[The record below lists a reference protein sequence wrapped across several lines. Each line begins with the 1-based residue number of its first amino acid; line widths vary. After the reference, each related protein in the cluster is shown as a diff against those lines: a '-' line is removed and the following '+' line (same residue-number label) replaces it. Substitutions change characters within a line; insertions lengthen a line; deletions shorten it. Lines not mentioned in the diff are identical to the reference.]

1 MDGAVVKNNVS
12 LRLEHLWQDFVR
24 DVGCNRILFPS
35 MPEIALRVRKLLAD
49 PDVTSDRIAQIINS
63 DPVLGSRLIR
73 ATNGPMSRGRQN
85 IYDLKGVVT
94 RLGLAGVRSIV
105 MSYAVE
111 QVYAN
116 NLVQHP
122 MRKRLLREIW
132 SHSTHVAA
140 LSHVIAREHA
150 WLDPEKAMFSGLIHD
165 IGKLP
170 LVEYME
176 CVPKLFDHPRNLHK
190 VLSILHGRAGEMILR
205 RWQFAEETVQV
216 VKEHDDYMRKVAW
229 RADYVDVVLVANLLS
244 HVGTNHPCTE
254 IDWTRIPA
262 FSNLGL
268 TPEDSIE
275 AMKAAHDEIQAIK
288 QLFS

>member
-85 IYDLKGVVT
+85 IYDLKGAVT

-170 LVEYME
+170 LVEYLE
-176 CVPKLFDHPRNLHK
+176 CVPELFDHPRNLHK

>member
-1 MDGAVVKNNVS
+1 MDGALKKNNVS

-35 MPEIALRVRKLLAD
+35 MPEIALRVRKLLSS
-49 PDVTSDRIAQIINS
+49 PDVTSNRLAQIINS

-73 ATNGPMSRGRQN
+73 AANGPMSRGRKN
-85 IYDLKGVVT
+85 IYDLKGAVT
-94 RLGLAGVRSIV
+94 RLGFAGVRSIV

-116 NLVQHP
+116 NLTQHP
-122 MRKRLLREIW
+122 MRKRLLHEIW

-140 LSHVIAREHA
+140 LSHVIARDHTRLE
-150 WLDPEKAMFSGLIHD
+150 PEKAMFSGLIHD

-170 LVEYME
+170 LVEYLE
-176 CVPKLFDHPRNLHK
+176 CVPELFDQPKNLQK
-190 VLSILHGRAGEMILR
+190 VLSVLHGRAGEMILR
-205 RWQFAEETVQV
+205 RWQFAEETIQV
-216 VKEHDDYMRKVAW
+216 VKEHDDYMRQPAW
-229 RADYVDVVLVANLLS
+229 QADYVDVVLVANLLS
-244 HVGTNHPCTE
+244 HIGTDHPCTQV
-254 IDWTRIPA
+254 DWTRVPA

-268 TPEDSIE
+268 TPEASIE
-275 AMKAAHDEIQAIK
+275 AMKAAHDEIQEIK

>member
-1 MDGAVVKNNVS
+1 MKNNAAI
-12 LRLEHLWQDFVR
+12 RLEHLWQDFVR

-35 MPEIALRVRKLLAD
+35 MPEIALRVRKLLND
-49 PDVTSDRIAQIINS
+49 PDVTSGRIAQIINS
-63 DPVLGSRLIR
+63 DPVLGSRVIR
-73 ATNGPMSRGRQN
+73 ATNGPMCRGRHN
-85 IYDLKGVVT
+85 IYDLKGAVT

-140 LSHVIAREHA
+140 LSHVITRGYA
-150 WLDPEKAMFSGLIHD
+150 WLEPEEAMFSGLIHD

-170 LVEYME
+170 LIEYLE
-176 CVPKLFDHPRNLHK
+176 WIPELFDHPQQLHK
-190 VLSILHGRAGEMILR
+190 VLSVLHGRAGEMILR
-205 RWQFAEETVQV
+205 LWQFSDENIQV
-216 VKEHDDYMRKVAW
+216 VKEHDRYMRPAAW

-244 HVGTNHPCTE
+244 HVGTDHPCMQV
-254 IDWTRIPA
+254 DWTRIPA

-268 TPEDSIE
+268 TPEASIE
-275 AMKAAHDEIQAIK
+275 AMKDAHGEIQEIK
-288 QLFS
+288 KLFS